1 MNFDQYQVQAEK
13 TAIYDDPLYPILGLT
28 EEAGEVAG
36 KVAKSL
42 RDKTPLDEDV
52 MMKEMGDVLWMLSA
66 IATDYGF
73 SLAEIAQRNLDK
85 LADRAKRGVLGGS
98 GDNR

>member
-1 MNFDQYQVQAEK
+1 MNFDHYQAQAAT
-13 TAIYDDPLYPILGLT
+13 TAIYDNPLYPVLGLT

-42 RDKTPLDEDV
+42 RDKTDLDADV
-52 MMKEMGDVLWMLSA
+52 MMKEMGDVLWMLAA
-66 IATDYGF
+66 IANDYGF

-85 LADRAKRGVLGGS
+85 LASRKARGVLGGS
-98 GDNR
+98 GDDR